1 MGKLLKL
8 GFLIIAV
15 LVLIFI
21 FVGVFRG
28 VSIIGN
34 ESNKTNQSTSVMP
47 GKKEYNKIRVGDAKT
62 GKGGMTLKEVEK
74 ILGRSTS
81 QTEGTSGDL
90 KMVIYTFSSS
100 AGPNSILV
108 TFINGHANGKSQT
121 GLQ

>member
-8 GFLIIAV
+8 GFLLIAV
-15 LVLIFI
+15 CVLIFI

-34 ESNKTNQSTSVMP
+34 ESKIPNQSSSAMP
-47 GKKEYNKIRVGDAKT
+47 GKSEYDKVRVGDAKT
-62 GKGGMTLKEVEK
+62 GNGGMTLKEVEK
-74 ILGRSTS
+74 LLGKSTS
-81 QTEGTSGDL
+81 QTEGTSGKI
-90 KMVIYTFSSS
+90 KMEIYTFASS

-108 TFINGHANGKSQT
+108 TFIDGHASGKSQT